1 MNRSNKHYHGN
12 GHKPAKK
19 KSRFGSFIKSLFTT
33 IILVI
38 AFAAGA
44 QGLWNHRVR
53 PPEPPHPHD
62 ILPTNMLPTPRAD
75 TIEPAIEP
83 AFIAPEPDP
92 ADEDILEALPP
103 FLESEWERRERFF
116 TFLIFGLD
124 EGANTDTIMVAGFDE
139 IARRGYV
146 ISIPRDTR
154 VDVQRRARKIN
165 AAYPAGR
172 LHGGGHEGGVEQLKR
187 EVQTLIGFRPD
198 FYVCLRMDVV
208 VQIIDT
214 IGGVEINVPFHM
226 RYDDPCQ
233 DLFIDIPAGVQI
245 LDGEAAMNFARF
257 RVGNNGFRSIN
268 DFTRMQHQQ
277 QLLAALFRT
286 MIRPA
291 NIPRIPELVSLGDEL
306 LYTDLERRHLAW
318 FGQQLA
324 FATSPDALETYT
336 LPIRGNTGRA
346 PWYEYPDP
354 QGILELVNRTVN
366 PFTTDITLDM
376 LRIAP

>member
-1 MNRSNKHYHGN
+1 MGNNNHGN
-12 GHKPAKK
+12 GNGRKRGKAK
-19 KSRFGSFIKSLFTT
+19 KSRLRTLIKSFMILT
-33 IILVI
+33 IIVM
-38 AFAAGA
+38 AVTAGVLGVWRHTV
-44 QGLWNHRVR
+44 Q
-53 PPEPPHPHD
+53 PPEQPTVYD
-62 ILPTNMLPTPRAD
+62 IFPEHAQPARPR
-75 TIEPAIEP
+75 EPERAP
-83 AFIAPEPDP
+83 AFIADPEPDP
-92 ADEDILEALPP
+92 ADEGILDALPP
-103 FLESEWERRERFF
+103 FVETDWQRRERFF

-139 IARRGYV
+139 IAGRGYV

-154 VDVQRRARKIN
+154 VDVQRRVRKIN

-172 LHGGGHEGGVEQLKR
+172 IQGGHAGGVEQLKR

-198 FYVCLRMDVV
+198 FYVMLDMDVV
-208 VQIIDT
+208 VEIIDT

-226 RYDDPCQ
+226 RYTRDIYQ
-233 DLFIDIPAGVQI
+233 DLYIDIPAGVQI
-245 LDGEAAMNFARF
+245 LDGENAMNFARF
-257 RVGNNGFRSIN
+257 RYADQGFRSIT

-277 QLLAALFRT
+277 QLLSALFRT

-291 NIPRIPELVSLGDEL
+291 NILRIPDLVSLGDEL
-306 LYTDLERRHLAW
+306 LTTDLERRHLAW

-324 FATSPDALETYT
+324 LTTSPYAMETHT
-336 LPIRGNTGRA
+336 LPISGNTGRA

-354 QGILELVNRTVN
+354 QRILDLVNNTIN

>member
-1 MNRSNKHYHGN
+1 MSSNNTYRGN
-12 GHKPAKK
+12 GPKRGKVK
-19 KSRFGSFIKSLFTT
+19 RSRLRSFVKSLA
-33 IILVI
+33 ILSLIVI
-38 AFAAGA
+38 ALAVGGA
-44 QGLWNHRVR
+44 GLWRHTVVPPEQPPIYEIFPEHAQPVR
-53 PPEPPHPHD
+53 PREPY
-62 ILPTNMLPTPRAD
+62 RA
-75 TIEPAIEP
+75 P
-83 AFIAPEPDP
+83 AFIENPEPDP
-92 ADEDILEALPP
+92 ADEDILDALPP
-103 FLESEWERRERFF
+103 FIETDWERRPRFF

-139 IARRGYV
+139 IAGNGYV

-154 VDVQRRARKIN
+154 VDVQRRVRKIN

-172 LHGGGHEGGVEQLKR
+172 LHGGGHSGGVEQLKR

-198 FYVCLRMDVV
+198 FYVMLEMDVV
-208 VQIIDT
+208 VDIIDT

-226 RYDDPCQ
+226 RYTQDTCQ
-233 DLFIDIPAGVQI
+233 DLYIDIPAGVQV
-245 LDGEAAMNFARF
+245 LDGESAMNFARF
-257 RVGNNGFRSIN
+257 RYADPGFRSVT
-268 DFTRMQHQQ
+268 DFTRMRHQQ
-277 QLLAALFRT
+277 QLLSTLFRS

-291 NIPRIPELVSLGDEL
+291 NILLIPDLVRLGDEML
-306 LYTDLERRHLAW
+306 TTDLELRHLAW

-324 FATSPDALETYT
+324 LATSPYALETYT

-354 QGILELVNRTVN
+354 QGILELVNRTIN

>member
-1 MNRSNKHYHGN
+1 MSYSNRRNN
-12 GHKPAKK
+12 GPG
-19 KSRFGSFIKSLFTT
+19 SRPVKRRSRLGAFIKSLTITT
-33 IILVI
+33 CIVLVI
-38 AFAAGA
+38 AAGVS
-44 QGLWNHRVR
+44 GLWNHTVQPPDPPPIYVTLPENVR
-53 PPEPPHPHD
+53 P
-62 ILPTNMLPTPRAD
+62 IPREE
-75 TIEPAIEP
+75 TTREP

-103 FLESEWERRERFF
+103 FVESEWERRERFF

-139 IARRGYV
+139 IAGRGYV

-165 AAYPAGR
+165 AAYPVGR
-172 LHGGGHEGGVEQLKR
+172 LNGGGHAGGVEQLKR
-187 EVQTLIGFRPD
+187 EVQTLVGFRPD
-198 FYVCLRMDVV
+198 FYVALKMDVV
-208 VQIIDT
+208 VEIIDA

-226 RYDDPCQ
+226 RYTEDTCQ
-233 DLFIDIPAGVQI
+233 DLYIDIPAGVRI
-245 LDGEAAMNFARF
+245 LDGINAMHFARY
-257 RVGNNGFRSIN
+257 RYGDAGFRSIS

-277 QLLAALFRT
+277 QLLSALFRT
-286 MIRPA
+286 MISPA
-291 NIPRIPELVSLGDEL
+291 NIPRIPELVRLGNEL
-306 LYTDLERRHLAW
+306 LTTDLALNHLVW
-318 FGQQLA
+318 FGQKMALS
-324 FATSPDALETYT
+324 TGPDALETFT

>member
-1 MNRSNKHYHGN
+1 MSNSNKR
-12 GHKPAKK
+12 HKR
-19 KSRFGSFIKSLFTT
+19 KSRLGAFIKSLAITTT
-33 IILVI
+33 IVLAMATGVR
-38 AFAAGA
+38 
-44 QGLWNHRVR
+44 GLWNHTVR
-53 PPEPPHPHD
+53 PPDPPPIYE
-62 ILPTNMLPTPRAD
+62 ILPPGNVRPVPRVY
-75 TIEPAIEP
+75 TIEP

-103 FLESEWERRERFF
+103 FVEGEWERRERFF

-139 IARRGYV
+139 IAGRGYV

-198 FYVCLRMDVV
+198 FYVCLHMDVV

-233 DLFIDIPAGVQI
+233 DLFIDLPAGVQT
-245 LDGEAAMNFARF
+245 LDGEGAMNFARF
-257 RVGNNGFRSIN
+257 RVGNPGYRSIN

-286 MIRPA
+286 MIRPS
-291 NIPRIPELVSLGDEL
+291 NIPLIPELVSLGDEL
-306 LYTDLERRHLAW
+306 LDTDLERRHLAW

-324 FATSPDALETYT
+324 LSTSPEALETYT

>member
-1 MNRSNKHYHGN
+1 MM
-12 GHKPAKK
+12 
-19 KSRFGSFIKSLFTT
+19 
-33 IILVI
+33 ILAVV
-38 AFAAGA
+38 AMVLVAGA
-44 QGLWNHRVR
+44 RGLWRRTVQ
-53 PPEPPHPHD
+53 PPEPPP
-62 ILPTNMLPTPRAD
+62 IYVTLPVHVQPPR
-75 TIEPAIEP
+75 EPDRAP

-92 ADEDILEALPP
+92 ADEDILDALPP
-103 FLESEWERRERFF
+103 FVESEWERRERFF

-124 EGANTDTIMVAGFDE
+124 EGVNTDTIMVAGFDE
-139 IARRGYV
+139 IAGRACV

-198 FYVCLRMDVV
+198 FYVMLDMDVV
-208 VQIIDT
+208 VQIIDA

-226 RYDDPCQ
+226 RYTQDIYQ
-233 DLFIDIPAGVQI
+233 DLYIDIAAGVQI

-257 RVGNNGFRSIN
+257 RYADPGFRSIT
-268 DFTRMQHQQ
+268 DFTRMRHQQ
-277 QLLAALFRT
+277 QLLSALFRS

-291 NIPRIPELVSLGDEL
+291 NILLIPELVRLGDEL
-306 LYTDLERRHLAW
+306 LVTDLERRHLAW

-324 FATSPDALETYT
+324 LSTSYYAFETHT

-354 QGILELVNRTVN
+354 QGILDLVNRTIN

>member
-1 MNRSNKHYHGN
+1 MSYNNNTIRHNGPNRIR
-12 GHKPAKK
+12 AK
-19 KSRFGSFIKSLFTT
+19 KSRLRVLLKSLFITT
-33 IILVI
+33 VI
-38 AFAAGA
+38 AMALMAGGL
-44 QGLWNHRVR
+44 GLWRHMVR
-53 PPEPPHPHD
+53 PPEPPPLHVT
-62 ILPTNMLPTPRAD
+62 LPVHVLPPR
-75 TIEPAIEP
+75 EPARAP

-92 ADEDILEALPP
+92 ADEDILDALPP
-103 FLESEWERRERFF
+103 FVESDWERRERFF

-139 IARRGYV
+139 TAGRGYV

-165 AAYPAGR
+165 SAYPAGR

-198 FYVCLRMDVV
+198 FYVMLDMDVV
-208 VQIIDT
+208 VQLIDT

-226 RYDDPCQ
+226 RYTEDTCQ
-233 DLFIDIPAGVQI
+233 DLYIDIPAGVQM
-245 LDGEAAMNFARF
+245 LDGINAMHFARF
-257 RVGNNGFRSIN
+257 RYADDGFRSIT
-268 DFTRMQHQQ
+268 DFTRMRHQQ
-277 QLLAALFRT
+277 QLLSALFRT
-286 MIRPA
+286 MIRPG
-291 NIPRIPELVSLGDEL
+291 NIPRIPELVRLGDEL
-306 LYTDLERRHLAW
+306 LTTDLERRHIAW

-324 FATSPDALETYT
+324 LTTSPYALETHT

-354 QGILELVNRTVN
+354 QGILELVNRTIN

>member
-1 MNRSNKHYHGN
+1 MSNNNRGN
-12 GHKPAKK
+12 GPISNNKPNKAK
-19 KSRFGSFIKSLFTT
+19 KSRIRVMLRSFMVTT
-33 IILVI
+33 IIATALV
-38 AFAAGA
+38 AGGV
-44 QGLWNHRVR
+44 GLWNHMVQ
-53 PPEPPHPHD
+53 PPEPPPIHVT
-62 ILPTNMLPTPRAD
+62 LPVHIQPTR
-75 TIEPAIEP
+75 EPARAP

-92 ADEDILEALPP
+92 ADEDILDALPP
-103 FLESEWERRERFF
+103 FVESDWERRERFF

-139 IARRGYV
+139 IAGRGYV

-165 AAYPAGR
+165 SAYPAGR

-198 FYVCLRMDVV
+198 FYVMLDMDVV
-208 VQIIDT
+208 VQIIDA

-226 RYDDPCQ
+226 RYTQDTYQ
-233 DLFIDIPAGVQI
+233 DLYIDIPAGVQV
-245 LDGEAAMNFARF
+245 LDGENAMNFARF
-257 RVGNNGFRSIN
+257 RYADEGFRSIT
-268 DFTRMQHQQ
+268 DFTRMRHQQ
-277 QLLAALFRT
+277 QLLSALFRS

-291 NIPRIPELVSLGDEL
+291 NILLIPELVSLGDEL
-306 LYTDLERRHLAW
+306 LTTDLERRHLAW

-324 FATSPDALETYT
+324 LSNSPYALETHT

-354 QGILELVNRTVN
+354 QGILELVNRTIN